1 MSQDRATAPTGRPA
15 ADNRSEARRLVEDE
29 RAACRCFD
37 HPPCELCMAMT
48 VEEADA
54 YADNG
59 RAGLQAFWAR
69 QDDAEEARQDP
80 WRARFIL
87 RGASRVGDHGPG
99 TYRRDLETIDG
110 VRVAYLEWWPFDLP
124 MPLGGT
130 FRAGWL
136 VVADS
141 SSDGARDGID
151 LKRCRVG
158 GIPSLRQALRF
169 ALAQVDRNDRDIAAD
184 LAQGEVPRG

>member
-1 MSQDRATAPTGRPA
+1 MDDP
-15 ADNRSEARRLVEDE
+15 RSAARRLVEDE
-29 RAACRCFD
+29 RAECTCFLS
-37 HPPCELCMAMT
+37 PPCGLCTAMT
-48 VEEADA
+48 VEETDA

-59 RAGLQAFWAR
+59 RAALMALWAR

-87 RGASRVGDHGPG
+87 REASRVGDHGPG

-110 VRVAYLEWWPFDLP
+110 ERVAYLEWWPIDLP

-130 FRAGWL
+130 FPAGWH
-136 VVADS
+136 VVADT
-141 SSDGARDGID
+141 SSDGSRYGTD

-158 GIPSLRQALRF
+158 GISSLRQALRF
-169 ALAQVDRNDRDIAAD
+169 ALAQVDRNDLDIAA
-184 LAQGEVPRG
+184 AIARGEVPRG